1 MMIRD
6 DRFDLKRMFDIFSE
20 RYILIDEEKGRYTF
34 DCDGTPVT
42 LSVDG
47 MECDDELFL
56 TTLADAIG

>member
-1 MMIRD
+1 MKN
-6 DRFDLKRMFDIFSE
+6 DRFDLKRTFDVLSE
-20 RYILIDEEKGRYTF
+20 RYELIDEEKGRYTF

-47 MECDDELFL
+47 MECEDELFL